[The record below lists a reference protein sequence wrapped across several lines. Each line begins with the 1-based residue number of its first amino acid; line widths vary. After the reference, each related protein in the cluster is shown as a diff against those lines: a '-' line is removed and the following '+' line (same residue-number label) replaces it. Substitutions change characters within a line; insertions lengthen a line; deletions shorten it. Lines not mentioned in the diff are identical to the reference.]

1 MQTPTI
7 LHVPEAA
14 QEALRDG
21 VHHVES
27 LAAHA
32 VQQVE
37 DAADKAL
44 DVVLAPLALDFG
56 HVPFDDLFK
65 ESDSLS

>member
-21 VHHVES
+21 VHHVEA
-27 LAAHA
+27 LAVHA
-32 VQQVE
+32 VHQVE

-44 DVVLAPLALDFG
+44 DVVLAPITLDFT
-56 HVPFDDLFK
+56 HVPFDDLFH
-65 ESDSLS
+65 ETDSLS

>member
-7 LHVPEAA
+7 LHVPDVA

-27 LAAHA
+27 LAVHA
-32 VQQVE
+32 VHQVE
-37 DAADKAL
+37 GVADKAL
-44 DVVLAPLALDFG
+44 DAVLAPLALDFSD
-56 HVPFDDLFK
+56 VPFDDLFH
-65 ESDSLS
+65 DTDALS

>member
-7 LHVPEAA
+7 IHVPEAA

-27 LAAHA
+27 LAVHA
-32 VQQVE
+32 VHQVE
-37 DAADKAL
+37 DVADKAL
-44 DVVLAPLALDFG
+44 DAVLAPLTLDFA
-56 HVPFDDLFK
+56 HVPFDDLFT
-65 ESDSLS
+65 ETDSLS